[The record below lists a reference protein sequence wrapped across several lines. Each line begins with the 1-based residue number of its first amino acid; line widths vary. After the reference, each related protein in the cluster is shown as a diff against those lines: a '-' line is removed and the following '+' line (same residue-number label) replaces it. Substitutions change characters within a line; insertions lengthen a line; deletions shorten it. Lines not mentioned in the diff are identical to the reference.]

1 MDFDRDKSRYCAFFC
16 EENIWQLSK
25 EFSAAGRDDQKFV
38 LFFLCAEPTGSFFA
52 IMNQRPL
59 GSNSVGFWDYHVVLF
74 DAKARLIYDFDTTLG
89 CPVSA
94 DLYFAQTFPIQDTLE
109 AGVRALVRA
118 IPLKEYLERFSSDRS
133 HMLDAAGKELEPFPD
148 WLPVIAKDP
157 IWLKQYR
164 SVGSIEGS
172 QSEIVGVEEFAAR
185 LFLRQDEQD

>member
-94 DLYFAQTFPIQDTLE
+94 DLYFAQTFPIQDTLA
-109 AGVRALVRA
+109 AGVRTMVRS
-118 IPLKEYLERFSSDRS
+118 IPLEEYHKRFASDRS
-133 HMLDAAGKELEPFPD
+133 HMFDARGEALEPFPE
-148 WLPVIAKDP
+148 WPPIVVEDP
-157 IWLKQYR
+157 IWLNQYR
-164 SVGSIEGS
+164 SLVGIDGS
-172 QSEIVGVEEFAAR
+172 HSELVGVEEFAAAVASTR
-185 LFLRQDEQD
+185 